1 MYNMDYE
8 KPLTKG
14 FTIYSKSG
22 CINCLKV
29 KQLLKEKNQEKEESN
44 EKEESK
50 QDEILIIDCDEYL
63 IENKENFLF
72 FIRNISNND
81 VKSFPIIFNDGKF
94 IGGYKET
101 IVFLDNL
108 LLEFEEEF

>member
-1 MYNMDYE
+1 MNYE
-8 KPLTKG
+8 RPLIKG

-29 KQLLKEKNQEKEESN
+29 KQLLKEKNQD
-44 EKEESK
+44 K

-63 IENKENFLF
+63 IENKEDFLF
-72 FIRNISNND
+72 FIKNISNND

-101 IVFLDNL
+101 ILFLDNL